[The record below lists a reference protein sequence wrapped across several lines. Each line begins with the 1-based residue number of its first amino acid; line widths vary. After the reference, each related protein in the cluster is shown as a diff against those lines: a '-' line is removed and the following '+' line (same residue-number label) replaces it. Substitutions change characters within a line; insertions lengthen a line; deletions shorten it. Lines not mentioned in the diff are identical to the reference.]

1 MRRIALCLS
10 ALTVLGLAGV
20 ACGDDKGP
28 RLTADEFAV
37 QANAVCKEGD
47 QKLADAG
54 NNALKDATTPEKRV
68 DFMIEY
74 IVGSAKDKIEGISK
88 LNPPKKDE
96 AKVQKMLDVG
106 EKAADQLEEGL
117 KKEGLNFQGGGTP
130 ELLKEFDRLARELNL
145 NDCAS
150 KS

>member
-1 MRRIALCLS
+1 MRRIALSLLVMA
-10 ALTVLGLAGV
+10 ALGAGV

-28 RLTADEFAV
+28 RLTADEYAV
-37 QANAVCKEGD
+37 QANAVCKAGD
-47 QKLADAG
+47 AKLAEAG
-54 NNALKDATTPEKRV
+54 NSALKDATTPQKRV

-74 IVGSAKDKIEGISK
+74 VVGSARDKIKEIGK

-96 AKVQKMLDVG
+96 AKVEKMLDVG
-106 EKAADQLEEGL
+106 KKAADMLEDGL
-117 KKEGLNFQGGGTP
+117 KKEGLSFQGAGTP
-130 ELLKEFDRLARELNL
+130 ELLKEFDRLARELKL

>member
-10 ALTVLGLAGV
+10 ALSALALVGV

-28 RLTADEFAV
+28 RLTAEEFAA

-47 QKLADAG
+47 QKLAEAG
-54 NNALKDATTPEKRV
+54 NTALKEATTPEKRV
-68 DFMIEY
+68 DFMVQY
-74 IVGSAKDKIEGISK
+74 IVGSARDKIEGIGK

-96 AKVQKMLDVG
+96 AKVEKMLDVG
-106 EKAADQLEEGL
+106 VKAADELEEGL
-117 KKEGLNFQGGGTP
+117 KKQGLNFQGGGTP

>member
-1 MRRIALCLS
+1 MRRIALSLLVIA
-10 ALTVLGLAGV
+10 ALGAGV

-37 QANAVCKEGD
+37 QANAVCKAGD
-47 QKLADAG
+47 SKLAEAG
-54 NNALKDATTPEKRV
+54 NTALKAATTPEKRV
-68 DFMIEY
+68 DFMIKY
-74 IVGSAKDKIEGISK
+74 VVGSAKDKIKELRK

-96 AKVQKMLDVG
+96 AKVEKMLDAG
-106 EKAADQLEEGL
+106 KKAADTLEEGL
-117 KKEGLNFQGGGTP
+117 KKQGLNFQGAGTP
-130 ELLKEFDRLARELNL
+130 ELLKQFDSLARELKL